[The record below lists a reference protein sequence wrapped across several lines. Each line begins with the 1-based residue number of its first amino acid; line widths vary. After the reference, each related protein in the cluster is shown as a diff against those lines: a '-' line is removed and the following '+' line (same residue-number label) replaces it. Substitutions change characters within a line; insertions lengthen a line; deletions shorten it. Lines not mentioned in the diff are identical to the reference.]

1 MIVCSN
7 CRHANIA
14 GAVFCSECGAPLTPT
29 TSATHDIGS
38 LQEPEAPPPPRVP
51 VEAPVEV
58 PPVPSQGLA
67 DNWLTL
73 HLLDTGQ
80 MLPLAERNE
89 FTLGRISEGQ
99 PIMPDI
105 DLSPYQA
112 YANGV
117 SRLHA
122 VIKRGMDFI
131 VLMDL
136 GSANGTF
143 LNGKRLNPNVEKDL
157 ANGDVVALGRLKI
170 QILLRQV

>member
-7 CRHANIA
+7 CKHTNMD
-14 GAVFCSECGAPLTPT
+14 GAMFCSECGAQLIGTDMLTTQHMAPDQIQEAAKQDRP
-29 TSATHDIGS
+29 SAS
-38 LQEPEAPPPPRVP
+38 RS
-51 VEAPVEV
+51 APVPEV
-58 PPVPSQGLA
+58 AL
-67 DNWLTL
+67 NTWITF
-73 HLLDTGQ
+73 HLMDTGQ
-80 MLPLAERNE
+80 IIPLGDRSE

-122 VIKRGMDFI
+122 VVKQLGLRAIM
-131 VLMDL
+131 MDL

-143 LNGKRLNPNVEKDL
+143 VNGKRLKPNVEQTL
-157 ANGDVVALGRLKI
+157 NNGDIIALGKLKM
-170 QILLRQV
+170 QVLLKTS